1 MKKILKLILV
11 FAVILGAV
19 IGAFFI
25 TIDNGGDDPLPVILP
40 GVYEMYSDQI
50 ANDWEQKGDWDEDL
64 FKSHCDLLN
73 QLSTEYDVTQLRE
86 TESFRVLEVVHDKIF
101 AEWASATCRYNT
113 IDKYVKAVNLIC
125 KTYSDATSN
134 PLVDKIQNVNK
145 VYRSAYNQAYQGISL
160 TPEFYGNSWNSFD
173 AYSSMVR
180 NNRDKILNDSVYKEY
195 LSNITDIKNRLNN
208 IPSRLSSARTSFY
221 NSLAT
226 EIADHYN
233 AIPAES
239 RTWEQLEVLRN
250 CRNKYEDEYGSSSE
264 ITLCARTFNS
274 DVQNNE
280 IRARLNEM

>member
-19 IGAFFI
+19 IGAFFA
-25 TIDNGGDDPLPVILP
+25 TMNTRYDDILPVILP

-50 ANDWEQKGDWDEDL
+50 ENEWEQKGDWDEDL
-64 FKSHCDLLN
+64 FKMHCDLLN

-86 TESFRVLEVVHDKIF
+86 KESFLVVEVVHDKIF
-101 AEWASATCRYNT
+101 AEWASASCRYAT
-113 IDKYVKAVNLIC
+113 IDKYAKALNLIC
-125 KTYSDATSN
+125 TTYNTAKSN
-134 PLVDKIQNVNK
+134 PLVDKIQKVDK
-145 VYRSAYNQAYQGISL
+145 VYRSAYNQAYRVIWL
-160 TPEFYGNSWNSFD
+160 TPEFNGTSWNSFD
-173 AYSSMVR
+173 AYSSRVR
-180 NNRDKILNDSVYKEY
+180 SDRDKIMNNSIYKEY

-208 IPSRLSSARTSFY
+208 ISSELSSARTSFY

-226 EIADHYN
+226 EIAGYYN

-239 RTWEQLEVLRN
+239 RTWDQLESLRS
-250 CRNKYEDEYGSSSE
+250 CRNKYEDEFGSSSE
-264 ITLCARTFNS
+264 ITLCARQFNS